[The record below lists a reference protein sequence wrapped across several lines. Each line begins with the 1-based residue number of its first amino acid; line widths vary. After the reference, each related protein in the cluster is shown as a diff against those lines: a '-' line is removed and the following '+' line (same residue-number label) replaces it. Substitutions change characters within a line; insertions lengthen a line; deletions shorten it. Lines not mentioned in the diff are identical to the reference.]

1 MIRNYIKTAVR
12 TLTKNKG
19 FTAINVLGLA
29 LGLAACLLIVFY
41 VFDEL
46 SYDRFNIKADRI
58 FRVNNN
64 IKFGGNE
71 DSYAVTPAPAAAA
84 LKADFPEIEQ
94 VARMIDRGSFK
105 VKKGNQDIQEYNMI
119 YADPTLFDIF
129 TIPMIHGNP
138 ATALKDPNS
147 VVITDE
153 MAEKYFKSL
162 NVIGQT
168 LTFNDSLFYKVTG
181 VIKKMPKQSH
191 FNRDFFISMSSLTES
206 RQTTWLSNNFTTYI
220 LLRPNADPVKL
231 QSKFHQFL
239 VTHAEPEL
247 QILIHTNFA
256 NFEKS
261 GNYFKFS
268 LSPLKSIHLQS
279 QRVGELG
286 MNGSLSSIYIFSSI
300 AIFLLLIACVNFM
313 NLSTARSASRAREVG
328 VRKVLGSPRKY
339 LIFQFLTESFI
350 VTLIATVIAVVAA
363 WLLLPAFNN
372 LANKDLVVTPQIL
385 SWLLPVLLLIV
396 LIIGG
401 LAGSYPAFFL
411 SGFQPIQVLKG
422 KLASGFKGGLL
433 RSSLVVFQF
442 FISIFL
448 IIGTIVIYDQL
459 KFIENKDLGYNRDH
473 VLIIQNVWQLG
484 NNSATFKSFRD
495 EVKQLPGVKNVSLTG
510 YLPTSMNNNST
521 SFFKDPVVD
530 QKRGILSEEWFV
542 DENYIPTLSI
552 KMASGRN
559 FSDLMPTDTTAV
571 IINEAAAKIL
581 AFNNPLN
588 QPLYSPNDPSGKTF
602 KQYHIIGVMK
612 DFNYRSLK
620 SEVKPLIIVDG
631 EDRGAMAVQV
641 RSGDIS
647 GLISQIKSKW
657 TSFAPNQPFSYA
669 FMDEEFDK
677 LYRTEQRTGTI
688 FVIFTSLAIIIACL
702 GLFGLAAYAA
712 EQRTKE
718 IGIRKVLGASMSGI
732 VGMLSRD
739 FIKLVLIAIVIAS
752 PLAWYAMNY
761 WLQDFAYRIHIQWWV
776 IALAGAAAIIIA
788 FVTIS
793 FQSIKAALTNPVKSL
808 RSE

>member
-1 MIRNYIKTAVR
+1 
-12 TLTKNKG
+12 
-19 FTAINVLGLA
+19 
-29 LGLAACLLIVFY
+29 
-41 VFDEL
+41 
-46 SYDRFNIKADRI
+46 
-58 FRVNNN
+58 
-64 IKFGGNE
+64 
-71 DSYAVTPAPAAAA
+71 
-84 LKADFPEIEQ
+84 
-94 VARMIDRGSFK
+94 

-129 TIPMIHGNP
+129 TLSMIHGNP
-138 ATALKDPNS
+138 ATALKDPHC

-153 MAEKYFKSL
+153 MAQKYFNSL
-162 NVIGQT
+162 DVVGKT
-168 LTFNDSLFYKVTG
+168 LTFNDSLSYKVTG

-191 FNRDFFISMSSLTES
+191 FNRDFFISMSSLEES
-206 RQTTWLSNNFTTYI
+206 RQTTWLSNNFVTYI
-220 LLRPNADPVKL
+220 LLRPGADPGKL

-239 VTHAEPEL
+239 VVHAEPEL
-247 QILIHTNFA
+247 QSIIHTNFA

-261 GNYFKFS
+261 GNYFRFT

-286 MNGSLSSIYIFSSI
+286 MNGSLSSVYIFSSI
-300 AIFLLLIACVNFM
+300 AMFLLLIACVNFM
-313 NLSTARSASRAREVG
+313 NLSTARSANRAREVG

-339 LIFQFLTESFI
+339 LVFQFLTESFI
-350 VTLIATVIAVVAA
+350 VTLVATVIAVVAA

-396 LIIGG
+396 LVIGG

-448 IIGTIVIYDQL
+448 IIGTMVIYDQL

-473 VLIIQNVWQLG
+473 VLIIQDVWLLG

-495 EVKQLPGVKNVSLTG
+495 EVKQLPGVKNASLTG
-510 YLPTSMNNNST
+510 YLPTSMNNNTS
-521 SFFKDPVVD
+521 SFFKDRVID

-542 DENYIPTLSI
+542 DENYIPTLNI
-552 KMASGRN
+552 KMVLGRN
-559 FSDLMPTDTTAV
+559 FSTQMPTDTAAV
-571 IINEAAAKIL
+571 IINEAAAKLL

-588 QPLYSPNDPSGKTF
+588 QPLYSPDDPAGKVF
-602 KQYHIIGVMK
+602 KHYHIIGIMK
-612 DFNYRSLK
+612 DFNYQSLK
-620 SEVKPLIIVDG
+620 SEVKPLIIVDS

-647 GLISQIKSKW
+647 SLISLIKSKW
-657 TSFAPNQPFSYA
+657 TSFAPNKPFSYA

-688 FVIFTSLAIIIACL
+688 FIIFTSLAIIIACL

-732 VGMLSRD
+732 VGMLSSD
-739 FIKLVLIAIVIAS
+739 FIKLVIIAIVIAS
-752 PLAWYAMNY
+752 PLAWWAMSY
-761 WLQDFAYRIHIQWWV
+761 WLHDFAYRINIQWWV
-776 IALAGAAAIIIA
+776 IALAGAAAILIA
-788 FVTIS
+788 FITIS
-793 FQSIKAALTNPVKSL
+793 FQSIKAALKNPVKSL